1 MKAMLSSMH
10 PLRRMF
16 KANTLR
22 LIVKNELRD
31 SNFVSCSENNKV
43 KNFLC
48 LWREEKH
55 TAALNSRMHQIYYL
69 NFFSYLV
76 SSWLKLLKKPQQYIY
91 TKQNKKT
98 HRETK
103 DVLSD
108 QKNLLPTWVSWFND
122 VKSLQQTSMFLEQL
136 TMNLPFTSFLC
147 CLDLI
152 Q

>member
-91 TKQNKKT
+91 TKQQQKKHT
-98 HRETK
+98 EK
-103 DVLSD
+103 
-108 QKNLLPTWVSWFND
+108 QK
-122 VKSLQQTSMFLEQL
+122 MCFLIRK
-136 TMNLPFTSFLC
+136 TSFPHGWV
-147 CLDLI
+147 DLMMSNHFSKLPCSWSSSLWI
-152 Q
+152 FHSHPFYAVLI